1 MNDVN
6 HSKTLAQSF
15 VNRFEV
21 RSDAREK
28 KLSLKNAFDLKNVK
42 GALKSAYES
51 AMVCESFS

>member
-1 MNDVN
+1 MN